1 MRIAA
6 ALVAIA
12 GAACTAQLT
21 EGGARVRTMPPES
34 APRCRALGTVEG
46 TGANGASAADN
57 DLAASNDARNRAAK
71 LGANAV
77 VVTQRTSSMWRSS
90 VRAEA
95 YACPQWE
102 PVPGLP
108 PR

>member
-1 MRIAA
+1 MRIAL

-12 GAACTAQLT
+12 CAACTVQLT
-21 EGGARVRTMPPES
+21 EGGARVRTVAPEA

-57 DLAASNDARNRAAK
+57 ELAATNDARNRAAK
-71 LGANAV
+71 LGANALV
-77 VVTQRTSSMWRSS
+77 ITQRTSGMWRSS
-90 VRAEA
+90 VRADA

-102 PVPGLP
+102 PVPGLS

>member
-1 MRIAA
+1 MKTTV

-12 GAACTAQLT
+12 CAACTAQLT
-21 EGGARVRTMPPES
+21 EGGARVRTVPPEA

-46 TGANGASAADN
+46 TGANGATAADN
-57 DLAASNDARNRAAK
+57 ELAATNDARNRAAK
-71 LGANAV
+71 LGANAL
-77 VVTQRTSSMWRSS
+77 VVTQRTSSMWRST

-102 PVPGLP
+102 PVPGLA